1 MENNLIESRGE
12 MSFHLDGQ
20 SEIDASLLSNMITDM
35 VELTKLTA
43 IEVNP
48 DAYLKMN
55 VTAFKNGSFQIDF
68 SAVCQIAESIFN
80 HATPCAALALTVISG
95 VKGIF
100 EIKKLLKGEK
110 AKAVAD
116 TDDGFITVE
125 AQDGKSIKVPKQ
137 SEIVMNVKQADQL
150 VTNISM
156 YAKEHNPDGGFLLST
171 EEDTVYCSS
180 EDISGMVKT
189 LPIEEITTCQRFR
202 VTANLPIRKAIFRGH
217 SKWGFELNGRAIE
230 AAIEDEAFIQYFQEN
245 ESVKSGDYINA
256 NVEVLIDIDSQG
268 SPIKGSE
275 RYTIIRVNGGIQH
288 NCDELPQ
295 EIIQIPNQFLPPS

>member
-1 MENNLIESRGE
+1 METTLIESREE

-20 SEIDASLLSNMITDM
+20 SEIDASLLSKMIADM

-43 IEVNP
+43 TKVNP

-55 VTAFKNGSFQIDF
+55 VTAFTNGSFQIDF

-80 HATPCAALALTVISG
+80 HAPSCAALALTVISS

-110 AKAVAD
+110 AKKVTD

-125 AQDGKSIKVPKQ
+125 AKNGKSIKVPKQ
-137 SEIVMNVKQADQL
+137 SEIVMNVIQADHL

-156 YAKEHNPDGGFLLST
+156 YAKEHNPSGGFSISM
-171 EEDTVYCSS
+171 EDSVLYCSS
-180 EDISGMVKT
+180 EDISGMTKS
-189 LPIEEITTCQRFR
+189 LPIEDVSTCKRFR

-217 SKWGFELNGRAIE
+217 SKWGFELNGKAIE
-230 AAIEDEAFIQYFQEN
+230 AAIDDDAFIQYFQEH

-256 NVEVLIDIDSQG
+256 TVEVYIDIDPQG
-268 SPIKGSE
+268 NTVKGSE
-275 RYTIIRVNGGIQH
+275 RYTIVKVNGGIQH
-288 NCDELPQ
+288 SYDELPQ
-295 EIIQIPNQFLPPS
+295 ETIQMPV